1 MNQVM
6 QVLIIDDEPN
16 LRLMFR
22 TALES
27 AGYRVAEATDGQAG
41 LEQLRKCGSPTD
53 LILLDLQIPGMG
65 GMEILRQLR
74 DAGNP
79 APVIVITA
87 HGSIPDAVAAM
98 KLGAIDFLSKPV
110 TPEGLRRIVT
120 QVVERHEVDPAGS
133 TPSQKGRQRQK
144 DGPYRILRELCG

>member
-1 MNQVM
+1 MNHVM

-22 TALES
+22 TTLES
-27 AGYRVAEATDGQAG
+27 AGYRVAEAADGRAG
-41 LEQLRKCGSPTD
+41 LEQLRKSRSPTD
-53 LILLDLQIPGMG
+53 LILLDLQMPGMG
-65 GMEILRQLR
+65 GMEVLRQLR

-87 HGSIPDAVAAM
+87 HGSIPDVVSAM

-110 TPEGLRRIVT
+110 TPEGLRGIVA
-120 QVVERHEVDPAGS
+120 QVVERQEADRAGPIS
-133 TPSQKGRQRQK
+133 ARKGRPRQEE
-144 DGPYRILRELCG
+144 GPFRILRELCG